1 VNKWFKIAISLVIS
15 AVGLYYAFGQVN
27 FDELWFHL
35 KSVDVLWMSLATILL
50 IFSVAIRAERWQM
63 LLEPIETVPFHPLF
77 GATMVGYFGNG
88 VLPFRLGEL
97 LRAYSISENHQ
108 VDTSAAFGTIIL
120 ERILDLLGLVCAII
134 LFGWFFPF
142 DTGGRNIM
150 IAVVVVSLLGFGFIV
165 VLGSTRSHLM
175 DRIEKWAI
183 FEKPFAHRLLTIM
196 NSLLDGLTSIRATK
210 HVGQIVIHTIFMWV
224 VYYSITYTVIL
235 ATGISLS
242 WIEVGVV
249 LISTSLA
256 LAIPAAP
263 GAVGT
268 YHAAAVYVLTVLFS
282 VGSAESQAFAI
293 LLHAVG
299 FVPLIIIGSI
309 YFLRSSVQI
318 KDISGQHI
326 VE

>member
-1 VNKWFKIAISLVIS
+1 MVIC
-15 AVGLYYAFGQVN
+15 AVGFYYAFGQVN

-35 KSVDVLWMSLATILL
+35 KSVDVLWMSLATVLL

-77 GATMVGYFGNG
+77 GATMVGYFGSG

-120 ERILDLLGLVCAII
+120 ERILDLFGLVCTII

-196 NSLLDGLTSIRATK
+196 NSLLDGMTSIRATK

-256 LAIPAAP
+256 VAIPAAP

>member
-1 VNKWFKIAISLVIS
+1 VNKWLKFILSLAISAL
-15 AVGLYYAFGQVN
+15 GLYYAFGQVN

-35 KSVDVLWMSLATILL
+35 KSVNIYWMSLATLL
-50 IFSVAIRAERWQM
+50 LVFSVAIRAERWQM
-63 LLEPIETVPFHPLF
+63 LLEPIENIRFHPLF
-77 GATMVGYFGNG
+77 GATMVGYFGNA

-97 LRAYSISENHQ
+97 LRAYTISEDNR
-108 VDTSAAFGTIIL
+108 VETSAAFGTIIL
-120 ERILDLLGLVCAII
+120 ERILDLLGLVVTII

-142 DTGGRNIM
+142 DSGGRTIM
-150 IAVVVVSLLGFGFIV
+150 IGVVVMTLLGFGFII

-183 FEKPFAHRLLTIM
+183 FEKPFAHRLLTIL

-210 HVGQIVIHTIFMWV
+210 HVGQIVIHTIFLWV

-235 ATGISLS
+235 ASGISLS

-256 LAIPAAP
+256 VAIPAAP

-268 YHAAAVYVLTVLFS
+268 YHAAAVYVLTALFF

-299 FVPLIIIGSI
+299 FIPLIIIGFV
-309 YFLRSSVQI
+309 YFLKSSVHI
-318 KDISGQHI
+318 RDISNQHI

>member
-1 VNKWFKIAISLVIS
+1 MSKWLKLVLSLVIS

-27 FDELWFHL
+27 FNELWFHL
-35 KSVDVLWMSLATILL
+35 KSVNVLWMSVATLL
-50 IFSVAIRAERWQM
+50 LVFSVAIRAERWQM
-63 LLEPIETVPFHPLF
+63 LLEPIENIQFRSLF
-77 GATMVGYFGNG
+77 GATMVGYFGNA

-120 ERILDLLGLVCAII
+120 ERILDLLGLVSTII
-134 LFGWFFPF
+134 LFGWLFPF

-150 IAVVVVSLLGFGFIV
+150 IAVVVVTLLGFGFIM
-165 VLGSTRSHLM
+165 VLGSARSHLM
-175 DRIEKWAI
+175 DRIEKWPI

-196 NSLLDGLTSIRATK
+196 NSLVDGLTSIRATK

-235 ATGISLS
+235 ATGINIS

-256 LAIPAAP
+256 VAIPAAP

-299 FVPLIIIGSI
+299 FIPLIIIGFI
-309 YFLRSSVQI
+309 YFLNSSVHI
-318 KDISGQHI
+318 RDISKQHI

>member
-1 VNKWFKIAISLVIS
+1 MSKWFKIAISLVIS

-35 KSVDVLWMSLATILL
+35 KSVDVLWISLATILL
-50 IFSVAIRAERWQM
+50 IFSVA
-63 LLEPIETVPFHPLF
+63 IETVPFHPLF

-175 DRIEKWAI
+175 DRIEKWTI
-183 FEKPFAHRLLTIM
+183 FEKPFAHR
-196 NSLLDGLTSIRATK
+196 LTSIRATK